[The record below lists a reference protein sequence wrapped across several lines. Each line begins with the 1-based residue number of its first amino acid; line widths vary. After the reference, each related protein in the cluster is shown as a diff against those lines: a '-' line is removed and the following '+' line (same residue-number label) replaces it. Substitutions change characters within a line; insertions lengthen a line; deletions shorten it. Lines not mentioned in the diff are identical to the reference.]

1 MDNAGVFLDNKW
13 LVKDVSL
20 EIEKG
25 KIITLIGPNGSGK
38 TTTAKIAL
46 GLYKNISGKVEKYT
60 KKIAYVPQK
69 ISIDWTL
76 PIRVFDFMNLTSDLK
91 NNEINEALEI
101 TGAKHLINNDLKSL
115 SGGEFQRVL
124 MARAVAKKPDLLVLD
139 EPVQGVDF
147 TGEIELY
154 ELIKKISETLKCGI
168 LLISHNLHVVMSKTD
183 HVVCLNGHVCC
194 SGTPISV
201 ANNKKYQELFGED
214 VSKILSI
221 YEHKHDHKHSA
232 DGSVKEKLKMFDDFF
247 IRALFVGIGMAL
259 VTGPLGCFV
268 VWRRLSFFGD
278 TLAHSALLG
287 ITIAYTME
295 INIALSVFIISSL
308 VALMLLKLEK
318 TTNLPTDAL
327 LGLLAHSSLAV
338 GLVVIGLIATIR
350 FDLMGLLFGDIL
362 AVNVNDIIIVWFG
375 GALILLV
382 LKLIYKPLFASTVNY
397 ELAEAEG
404 MKPERVKA
412 IFTLLLAAIIAIS
425 IKMVGLLL
433 ITGMLILPA
442 AIARNIS
449 SNPKG
454 MVIYSIIAGL
464 MSVLIGLF
472 SSLQINTPSGPS
484 IITAGLILFVLSLI
498 KIKRSSQLKS

>member
-1 MDNAGVFLDNKW
+1 MINNSEKLLVKMDNAGVFLDNKW

-38 TTTAKIAL
+38 TTTAKMAL
-46 GLYKNISGKVEKYT
+46 GLYKNISGKVEKFT
-60 KKIAYVPQK
+60 EKIAYVPQK

-76 PIRVFDFMNLTSDLK
+76 PIRVFDFMNLTSNLK
-91 NNEINEALEI
+91 NEEVNNALDI
-101 TGAKHLINNDLKSL
+101 TGAKHLIDNDLKSL

-232 DGSVKEKLKMFDDFF
+232 DGSVKEK
-247 IRALFVGIGMAL
+247 
-259 VTGPLGCFV
+259 
-268 VWRRLSFFGD
+268 
-278 TLAHSALLG
+278 
-287 ITIAYTME
+287 
-295 INIALSVFIISSL
+295 
-308 VALMLLKLEK
+308 
-318 TTNLPTDAL
+318 
-327 LGLLAHSSLAV
+327 
-338 GLVVIGLIATIR
+338 
-350 FDLMGLLFGDIL
+350 
-362 AVNVNDIIIVWFG
+362 
-375 GALILLV
+375 
-382 LKLIYKPLFASTVNY
+382 
-397 ELAEAEG
+397 
-404 MKPERVKA
+404 
-412 IFTLLLAAIIAIS
+412 
-425 IKMVGLLL
+425 
-433 ITGMLILPA
+433 
-442 AIARNIS
+442 
-449 SNPKG
+449 
-454 MVIYSIIAGL
+454 
-464 MSVLIGLF
+464 
-472 SSLQINTPSGPS
+472 
-484 IITAGLILFVLSLI
+484 
-498 KIKRSSQLKS
+498 